1 MKKVKILGLVIAAA
15 MSVSLFV
22 GCSSS
27 DTASDTVQNTAT
39 AEVSESAA
47 QSLSLIHI

>member
-27 DTASDTVQNTAT
+27 GTPSDTVQNTAT
-39 AEVSESAA
+39 AEVDESAA
-47 QSLSLIHI
+47 QS